1 MTMSDFHSIEA
12 RGIAVTLDL
21 RAGHVRRLTITR
33 GGRTI
38 TPLHSAPWVD
48 DPVIINDESIP
59 ANLRYLSGDFFCAPF
74 GASDVDPAP
83 PHGWTAN
90 SHWSH
95 FDTTPFPGGVT
106 ARYRLDKPVMGAAV
120 EKHFTLRDGHPF
132 LYETHVFTG
141 GKGALPVA
149 NHAMTRFP
157 GGGQLSFSRKAHVET
172 PPTAPEPDPALGRS
186 RLAYPA
192 RSATA
197 VLPLAAGGSV
207 DISRY
212 PFADRH
218 EDLVLLVE
226 DQANP
231 LGWIAAQRPD
241 SRDMFVSLKR
251 PTEYPVTVLWFSNGG
266 RDYAPWNSRH
276 IGVLGMEEGRTSL
289 LGHRGSIEPN
299 SLSDAGTP
307 TALTLRPAGSVAL
320 HNVVGGLPF
329 DPAAGAVAN
338 IAVGGEGLVIDF
350 AHGPSLNVPFDTAF
364 LASTKEP
371 I

>member
-1 MTMSDFHSIEA
+1 MSDFHSIEA
-12 RGIAVTLDL
+12 EGIAVTLDL
-21 RAGHVRRLTITR
+21 RAGHVRNLTITR
-33 GGRTI
+33 DGRTI

-48 DPVIINDESIP
+48 DRAITEDESIP

-90 SHWSH
+90 SHWSPVETRA
-95 FDTTPFPGGVT
+95 FAGGVT
-106 ARYRLDKPVMGAAV
+106 ARYRLDRPVLGATV
-120 EKHFTLRDGHPF
+120 EKRFTLRDGHPF
-132 LYETHVFTG
+132 LYETHVFAG
-141 GKGALPVA
+141 GEGAVPVA

-157 GGGQLSFSRKAHVET
+157 GGGQLSFSRKQHVET

-192 RSATA
+192 RSATT
-197 VLPLAAGGSV
+197 VLPLAAGGSA

-212 PFADRH
+212 PFAEKH
-218 EDLVLLVE
+218 EDIVLLVE
-226 DQANP
+226 DPANP

-251 PTEYPVTVLWFSNGG
+251 PAEYPVTVLWFSNGG

-276 IGVLGMEEGRTSL
+276 IGVLGMEEGRTTL

-299 SLSDAGTP
+299 ALSDAGTP
-307 TALTLRPAGSVAL
+307 TALRLVPNGSVAL
-320 HNVVGGLPF
+320 HNVIGGLPF
-329 DPAAGAVAN
+329 DPAAGTVTSMAAS
-338 IAVGGEGLVIDF
+338 ADGLVVDF
-350 AHGPSLNVPFDTAF
+350 AHGTSLSVPFDTAF
-364 LASTKEP
+364 LAASTKEP
-371 I
+371 T